1 MPNGVA
7 TARGAHR
14 APHRHAA
21 LGDRPSWSDSNKRYC
36 ARPYWLGG
44 LCPNHPR
51 SRAPKPPW
59 FLAALSLAFR
69 RSSAADRAA
78 SASASLRSAPAFA
91 SCAAFASVFACWA
104 SLVARAASSFARFKS
119 TSASASLCRT
129 AASEALA
136 FCSSDLAFW
145 ASVFTHWSSFRVESA
160 SVFADSLAEGDREA
174 DEPAGAGCTVD
185 ADGKVGAWPALP
197 FEEEA
202 VAADLNARTSRAISR
217 QVRSSVLLDSP
228 PVLAK
233 LTQCC
238 LSAAEKVDHSF
249 FNSSRTCCSL

>member
-36 ARPYWLGG
+36 AGPYWLGG

-51 SRAPKPPW
+51 S
-59 FLAALSLAFR
+59 

-145 ASVFTHWSSFRVESA
+145 ASVFTRRSSFRVESA

-185 ADGKVGAWPALP
+185 ADGKVGAWPALR

-202 VAADLNARTSRAISR
+202 VAADLYARTSRAISR
-217 QVRSSVLLDSP
+217 
-228 PVLAK
+228 
-233 LTQCC
+233 
-238 LSAAEKVDHSF
+238 
-249 FNSSRTCCSL
+249 